1 MNNKDSGVYIDETLA
16 HELNDELAK
25 SRGALGGAF

>member
-1 MNNKDSGVYIDETLA
+1 MNNKDSGVYIDGTLA

-25 SRGALGGAF
+25 SRGAY